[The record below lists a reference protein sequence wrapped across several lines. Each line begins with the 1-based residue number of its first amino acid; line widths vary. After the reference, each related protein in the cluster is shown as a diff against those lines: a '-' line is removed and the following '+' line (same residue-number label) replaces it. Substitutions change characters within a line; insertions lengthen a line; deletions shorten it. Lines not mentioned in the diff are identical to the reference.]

1 MAEIMKTLQIFDPPM
16 CCPTGVCGPGVD
28 PELVRA
34 AAFFDRMSRL
44 GVTVEHFNLARE
56 PMKFVEN
63 PVVRALMEK
72 EGSLP
77 AVFIDGELVLSGRLP
92 DVGEQQ
98 AWEGMI

>member
-1 MAEIMKTLQIFDPPM
+1 M
-16 CCPTGVCGPGVD
+16 CCASGVCGPDVD
-28 PELVRA
+28 PELVRVS
-34 AAFFDRMSRL
+34 AFLERL
-44 GVTVEHFNLARE
+44 RRSGVTVERFNLARE

-92 DVGEQQ
+92 SDEEQQ
-98 AWEGMI
+98 AWEAGI